1 MAAPGPPM
9 PHPVLG
15 FYGPDS
21 MMWRI
26 NREAVLLGSGPAA
39 LLLQIAHPHVAEGVA
54 QHSDFA
60 AAPFRRLEATVHT
73 TMGLVFGDG
82 PRAERAVRRLNGVHA
97 AVRGEAA
104 DPLAREVVGTSYRAL
119 DPDLLLWVQA
129 TLIMTSVRAYERWV
143 ARLTPEERE
152 RFWAE
157 ARSVGMRIGIPLSRS
172 PVDWTAFERYWD
184 RMLAVDGPIQVTP
197 TARHL
202 APMIV
207 RPPIPL
213 VPGALLDLAAL
224 PGLALLPER
233 IRAGFGLP
241 WGSRREA
248 LAGVAAVGLRTWVG
262 LMPRSWRAMPQ
273 ARAAERRVRRE
284 RQGAARTTG
293 RAHRKGQRLGR

>member
-1 MAAPGPPM
+1 MLASRTPK

-97 AVRGEAA
+97 AVRGEAT
-104 DPLAREVVGTSYRAL
+104 DLLARRVVGPAYRAL
-119 DPDLLLWVQA
+119 DPELLLWVQA

-143 ARLTPEERE
+143 APLTAAERD

-157 ARSVGMRIGIPLSRS
+157 ARAVGVRIGIPLALS
-172 PVDWTAFERYWD
+172 PVDWPAFEGYWA
-184 RMLAVDGPIQVTP
+184 RMLAPEGPIQVTP
-197 TARHL
+197 TARGL

-213 VPGALLDLAAL
+213 VPGPLLDLAAL

-241 WGSRREA
+241 WGAGRA
-248 LAGVAAVGLRTWVG
+248 AVAGVAAAGLRTWVG
-262 LMPRSWRAMPQ
+262 LMPPSWRAMPQ
-273 ARAAERRVRRE
+273 ARAAERRARRE
-284 RQGAARTTG
+284 RQAPQPAGSPRPWEAP
-293 RAHRKGQRLGR
+293 LGR

>member
-1 MAAPGPPM
+1 MAAYPTPKPDS
-9 PHPVLG
+9 VLG
-15 FYGPDS
+15 FYGPGS

-60 AAPFRRLEATVHT
+60 AAPFRRLEATVHS

-82 PRAERAVRRLNGVHA
+82 QRADRAVRRLNGVHA
-97 AVRGEAA
+97 GVRGEAV
-104 DPLAREVVGTSYRAL
+104 DPVAREVVGPAYRAL
-119 DPDLLLWVQA
+119 DPELLLWVQA

-143 ARLTPEERE
+143 RPLTLVERE

-157 ARSVGMRIGIPLSRS
+157 ARSVGVRIGIPLERS
-172 PVDWTAFERYWD
+172 PVDWPAFERYWA
-184 RMLAVDGPIQVTP
+184 RMLAPDGPIQVTP
-197 TARHL
+197 TARSL

-213 VPGALLDLAAL
+213 VPGLLLDLAAL

-233 IRAGFGLP
+233 IRAAFGLP
-241 WGSRREA
+241 WGAGRESI
-248 LAGVAAVGLRTWVG
+248 AGVAAMGLRAWVR
-262 LMPRSWRAMPQ
+262 LMPPSWRAMPQ
-273 ARAAERRVRRE
+273 ARAAERRAERASREGASRE
-284 RQGAARTTG
+284 RVRFG
-293 RAHRKGQRLGR
+293 R

>member
-1 MAAPGPPM
+1 MTMSTGRAPKPDPI
-9 PHPVLG
+9 LG

-60 AAPFRRLEATVHT
+60 AAPFRRLEATIHT

-97 AVRGEAA
+97 GVHGEAV
-104 DPLAREVVGTSYRAL
+104 DPVAREVVGAAYRAL

-129 TLIMTSVRAYERWV
+129 TLIMTSLRAYERWV
-143 ARLTPEERE
+143 GPLSAAERD
-152 RFWAE
+152 RFWNE
-157 ARSVGMRIGIPLSRS
+157 ARSVGVRIGIPLARS
-172 PVDWTAFERYWD
+172 PADWAAFERYWAD
-184 RMLAVDGPIQVTP
+184 MLAIDGPIQVTP
-197 TARHL
+197 TARRL
-202 APMIV
+202 APMLV

-213 VPGALLDLAAL
+213 VPGPLLDLASL

-233 IRAGFGLP
+233 IRVDYGLP
-241 WGSRREA
+241 WGAGRESI
-248 LAGVAAVGLRTWVG
+248 AGLAAVGLRTWVRV
-262 LMPRSWRAMPQ
+262 MPPSWRAMPQ
-273 ARAAERRVRRE
+273 ARAAERRA
-284 RQGAARTTG
+284 GLAAECRAGRT
-293 RAHRKGQRLGR
+293 AQEKAFLGR

>member
-1 MAAPGPPM
+1 MPIDRAPIPD
-9 PHPVLG
+9 PVLG
-15 FYGPDS
+15 FYGPGS

-82 PRAERAVRRLNGVHA
+82 PRAERAIDRLNGVHA
-97 AVRGEAA
+97 RVRGEAA
-104 DPLAREVVGTSYRAL
+104 DPVAREVVGAAYRAL

-143 ARLTPEERE
+143 GPLTADERE

-157 ARSVGMRIGIPLSRS
+157 ARSVGVRIGIPLSRS
-172 PVDWTAFERYWD
+172 PADWPAFERYWE
-184 RMLAVDGPIQVTP
+184 RMLAPDGPVQVTP
-197 TARHL
+197 TALSL

-213 VPGALLDLAAL
+213 VPGPLLDLAAL

-233 IRAGFGLP
+233 IRAGFGLA
-241 WGSRREA
+241 WGPGRETVA
-248 LAGVAAVGLRTWVG
+248 AAAAVGLRTWVR
-262 LMPRSWRAMPQ
+262 LMPPGWRAMPQ
-273 ARAAERRVRRE
+273 ARAAERR
-284 RQGAARTTG
+284 
-293 RAHRKGQRLGR
+293 AHWASGSR